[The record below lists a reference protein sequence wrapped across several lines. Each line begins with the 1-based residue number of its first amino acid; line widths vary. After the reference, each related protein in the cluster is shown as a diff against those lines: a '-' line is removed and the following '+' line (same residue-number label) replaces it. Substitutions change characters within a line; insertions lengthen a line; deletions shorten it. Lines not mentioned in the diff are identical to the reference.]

1 MSNVNVSS
9 QNLSVDDRLP
19 RPGPLGD
26 GSNGGRLG
34 LRAAVSVMVAGT
46 LFLWGAAIALALA
59 LV

>member
-9 QNLSVDDRLP
+9 QNPSGDDRLL
-19 RPGPLGD
+19 RSELLGD
-26 GSNGGRLG
+26 GSNGERLG

-46 LFLWGAAIALALA
+46 ALLWGAAITLALT